1 MGDIKRKD
9 RPQGMN
15 PQQPR
20 GSDPLPGAHEWE
32 VKQRGGDFEVRPA
45 RGQESGREPS
55 SPKG

>member
-20 GSDPLPGAHEWE
+20 SSDTLPRAHEWE
-32 VKQRGGDFEVRPA
+32 VKQRGGDFEVRPGPEQE
-45 RGQESGREPS
+45 RGRASPPS
-55 SPKG
+55 RD